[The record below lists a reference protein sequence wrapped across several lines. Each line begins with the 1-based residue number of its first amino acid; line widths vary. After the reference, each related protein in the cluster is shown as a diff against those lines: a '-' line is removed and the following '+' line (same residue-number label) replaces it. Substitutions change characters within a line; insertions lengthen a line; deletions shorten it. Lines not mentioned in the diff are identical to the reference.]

1 MNELKDTI
9 DNAPVRA
16 FLVCADIGEHDAER
30 SMQELDQLAE
40 TAGVDTVAKVIQK
53 RPSYDSATCIG
64 SGRLAELAEEAKA
77 QDIELIIFD
86 SELTANQTKNI
97 EAVTDIRVIDRT
109 TLILD
114 IFAQR
119 IKDALCFLLVC
130 YSVIVGNQYSSIVT
144 EQIDNN

>member
-1 MNELKDTI
+1 MNELKETI

-16 FLVCADIGEHDAER
+16 FLVCADTGEYDAER
-30 SMQELDQLAE
+30 SMQELKQLAE
-40 TAGVDTVAKVIQK
+40 TAGVDTVAQVLQK

-97 EAVTDIRVIDRT
+97 EAVTDIRVMRSMIVPYGEELRIRPDV
-109 TLILD
+109 D
-114 IFAQR
+114 IYAGQR
-119 IKDALCFLLVC
+119 LQPFEPRL
-130 YSVIVGNQYSSIVT
+130 S
-144 EQIDNN
+144 E